1 MSTTRFPRRV
11 VEKREK
17 DPMST
22 IAFGSG
28 YAPRSIA
35 VPQRQSTP
43 RVQPP
48 RLRLTP
54 RGRRVLLTLAATPL
68 VIAAFLFALNG
79 GGATATLTG
88 SSQEF
93 TYVTVEAGQ
102 SLWQLAEQLAPNA
115 DPREVIARIV
125 TLNQLESSDV
135 AAGQELAIPAEYA
148 G

>member
-1 MSTTRFPRRV
+1 
-11 VEKREK
+11 
-17 DPMST
+17 MST

-35 VPQRQSTP
+35 AQAK
-43 RVQPP
+43 PP

-68 VIAAFLFALNG
+68 VIAALFFALNG
-79 GGATATLTG
+79 GGATATLSG
-88 SSQEF
+88 STQEF

-125 TLNQLESSDV
+125 QLNQLESSDV
-135 AAGQELAIPAEYA
+135 GAGQELAIPMEYA